1 MPQNTQHELTRSY
14 AGRTL
19 SHRHGSRAANADAS
33 GFCPA
38 TLEDEL
44 ILEEQRRE
52 ALKRLLTQPEYPSR
66 KKLVV
71 PFSKAPL
78 ASSLT
83 SMSPRQASNLQPPI
97 NRLPNELLCA
107 IFLNCG
113 DPSPGFA
120 FLHDWHMHTFLLSPY
135 DAKLFSRTAV
145 LLGHV
150 CARWF
155 MLTRGFPGLWTLVDV
170 GYPNR
175 EATSVLKR
183 CLLYSA
189 GQPLTLWINA
199 HGRPN
204 GHKEVADLRFMP
216 LVAANAQRWVE
227 ISISLCDDGTLLDPL
242 MALPH
247 GSFKILSR
255 ACINFFNLTVR
266 NGEKTA
272 TQDTRL
278 CNALHASPNLTTV
291 GWKCTEFIRL
301 GLASAPLRQLTSI
314 ALHDAEP
321 TELSRV
327 VYACANLEF
336 LLVRINPCKD
346 WMQRRTHTLGFHSP
360 ICLRRLRTLALV
372 GSLDW
377 MPLFEALIVPALD
390 RLDLGNQEIPTH
402 VIEGMLLRSRATL
415 PRLCAKSKFYAIH
428 CPIAT
433 EGFLPNTSTRLLRYT
448 LKTSSYAPSIDQGER
463 MISNVVGQDTLGG
476 VSHAGLTPSPHG
488 ISPDARDAPADVGST
503 SSATRDL
510 ELALEARRREALKR
524 VLTQPEHPTQKAG
537 SKSAKALI
545 HSDSSSMSHRQA
557 HNSQLP
563 INRLPN
569 ELLCAIFFVC
579 GDPSPASVFPR
590 DSSMHDL
597 HINPLNLKSYSRNAI
612 LLGVVCSRWYRVT
625 HGFPALWTL
634 VDVEYPARYATN
646 ILKRCLAHS
655 DGLPLTLWISESVN
669 PWFGMNG
676 EDPDPRFMDLVA
688 ANAHRWREISIELYD
703 RRDAVQP
710 LIALPPGAF
719 RILSRARINFYSLN
733 AEESSLDTQLWR
745 SWLTSPTL
753 SSVDW
758 VNTEHIRSGLAVASL
773 QRLTSIGMHFAEP
786 AMLAC
791 ILNTCLSLEVLLVE
805 IEPHTLRMRSM
816 PLTLNSISLPH
827 LRTLMLCGPY
837 NWTPLFNALTIPAID
852 RLELSRQNINGH
864 DIEGMLQRSCARL
877 RMLTIF
883 WPGLNQADH
892 ILAIV
897 RSASLRGLKVLR
909 YQCSP
914 HGGANQGWEDAF
926 DIRPFVPAGVLYTA
940 DANEA
945 ECLYA
950 RLENSRN

>member
-1 MPQNTQHELTRSY
+1 MPQTTQHELGRSY

-19 SHRHGSRAANADAS
+19 SHRDGPRAANADAS
-33 GFCPA
+33 GSGPA

-52 ALKRLLTQPEYPSR
+52 ALKRLLTQPGYPSR
-66 KKLVV
+66 KELVV

-97 NRLPNELLCA
+97 SRLPNELLCA

-120 FLHDWHMHTFLLSPY
+120 FLHDWDMHTFLLSPY

-183 CLLYSA
+183 CLMYSA
-189 GQPLTLWINA
+189 GQPLTLWISA
-199 HGRPN
+199 HGQPN

-242 MALPH
+242 MALPP

-321 TELSRV
+321 TEFARV
-327 VYACANLEF
+327 LYACANLEF

-390 RLDLGNQEIPTH
+390 RLDLGNQEIPAH
-402 VIEGMLLRSRATL
+402 VIEGMLLRSCASL
-415 PRLCAKSKFYAIH
+415 PRLCAKSKFYAIQ
-428 CPIAT
+428 CSIAT
-433 EGFLPNTSTRLLRYT
+433 EELLSNTSTHFLRYT
-448 LKTSSYAPSIDQGER
+448 LKTSSIALERKHRGATDQGER
-463 MISNVVGQDTLGG
+463 MISNVIGQDSLGG
-476 VSHAGLTPSPHG
+476 VSHAGPTPSPHD
-488 ISPDARDAPADVGST
+488 IPPDARDAPADVGCT
-503 SSATRDL
+503 SSATGDL
-510 ELALEARRREALKR
+510 EVALEARRREALKR
-524 VLTQPEHPTQKAG
+524 VLTQPEHPTRKAG

-545 HSDSSSMSHRQA
+545 HSDSNSMTRRQD

-569 ELLCAIFFVC
+569 ELLCAIFLVC
-579 GDPSPASVFPR
+579 GDPSPASAFPR
-590 DSSMHDL
+590 DPTMHDS
-597 HINPLNLKSYSRNAI
+597 HINPLNLKSYSRNVV
-612 LLGVVCSRWYRVT
+612 LLG
-625 HGFPALWTL
+625 L
-634 VDVEYPARYATN
+634 YPARYATN

-655 DGLPLTLWISESVN
+655 AGLPLTLWISESVN
-669 PWFGMNG
+669 PRFYTDD
-676 EDPDPRFMDLVA
+676 EDPDPRFMILVA
-688 ANAHRWREISIELYD
+688 ANAHRWKEMTIELYD
-703 RRDAVQP
+703 RSDVLAP

-719 RILSRARINFYSLN
+719 GNLYRARVNFFRQGADATSP
-733 AEESSLDTQLWR
+733 DTRLWK
-745 SWLTSPTL
+745 SWLTSPKLNT
-753 SSVDW
+753 VDW
-758 VNTEHIRSGLAVASL
+758 VKIEHIRSGLAVAPL
-773 QRLTSIGMHFAEP
+773 RQLTSIGLHVAEP
-786 AMLAC
+786 AMLASV
-791 ILNTCLSLEVLLVE
+791 LNFCVNLELLHVD
-805 IEPHTLRMRSM
+805 INPYRLGMKNIP
-816 PLTLNSISLPH
+816 PLTLASPICLPH
-827 LRTLMLCGPY
+827 LRTMMICGP
-837 NWTPLFNALTIPAID
+837 NDWAPLFKALTVPALC
-852 RLELSRQNINGH
+852 RLELSRQEIHSH
-864 DIEGMLQRSCARL
+864 DIMDMLHRSRARL
-877 RMLTIF
+877 RMFTVH
-883 WPGLNQADH
+883 WPKVIQADQM
-892 ILAIV
+892 LALLHSEPMRNIQVV
-897 RSASLRGLKVLR
+897 RYDR
-909 YQCSP
+909 YP
-914 HGGANQGWEDAF
+914 PGGARRGWEDAF
-926 DIRPFVPAGVLYTA
+926 DLQPFVPSHVHYTT
-940 DANEA
+940 DYDEA
-945 ECLYA
+945 ENFYEG
-950 RLENSRN
+950 LEDT